1 MLFKCTINESEG
13 DTMGKRP
20 SQKAVAAGCIS
31 FAPNDAL
38 AQAIVKAWTDQRYR
52 DDLLTFGDKDNWN
65 KMSPAARAAKIRK
78 TSEALEKVDVFLD
91 SPVVLTAKQFAIY
104 KSSSKDEVVFVLP
117 EPLSTKPTLAT
128 AKVAMAVTCRGV

>member
-1 MLFKCTINESEG
+1 
-13 DTMGKRP
+13 MGKRP
-20 SQKAVAAGCIS
+20 SQKAVAEGCIS

-38 AQAIVKAWTDQRYR
+38 AQAIIRAWTDQTYR
-52 DDLLTFGDKDNWN
+52 DDLLTFSDKDNWN
-65 KMSPAARAAKIRK
+65 RMSAAARAAKIRK

-91 SPVVLTAKQFAIY
+91 NPVVLTAKQFATY
-104 KSSSKDEVVFVLP
+104 KSSSKDEIVFILP

>member
-1 MLFKCTINESEG
+1 
-13 DTMGKRP
+13 MGKKP
-20 SQKAVAAGCIS
+20 SKKAMAEGCIS

-38 AQAIVKAWTDQRYR
+38 AQAIVKAWTDQSYR
-52 DDLLTFGDKDNWN
+52 DELLTFSDKDNWN
-65 KMSPAARAAKIRK
+65 KMSAAALAAKIRK

-91 SPVVLTAKQFAIY
+91 NPVVLTAKQFATY
-104 KSSSKDEVVFVLP
+104 KSSKDEVVFVLP

>member
-1 MLFKCTINESEG
+1 MS
-13 DTMGKRP
+13 KRP
-20 SQKAVAAGCIS
+20 HKQQAVAEGCIS

-38 AQAIVKAWTDQRYR
+38 AEAIVRAWTDRTYR
-52 DDLLTFGDKDNWN
+52 DELLTFGEKDDWK
-65 KMSPAARAAKIRK
+65 KMSAAARAAKIRK

-91 SPVVLTAKQFAIY
+91 NPVVLTAEQFATY
-104 KSSSKDEVVFVLP
+104 KSSSKDQVVFVLP